1 MEFSEFSDVIEQW
14 CAAPALPLDCW
25 IDDSNAR
32 LALVNDGIR
41 CSLEVL
47 NPFEASD
54 RQRLDAVLEQ
64 GGAGLACACDGAF
77 AIDPDTHAVVL
88 VTWQR
93 LPCSGSEL
101 LNTLERLANQ
111 RAALLSLLQV
121 VIREAATS
129 VAPHSNFNPLHRG
142 S

>member
-14 CAAPALPLDCW
+14 CAAPAQPLDCW
-25 IDDSNAR
+25 IDDANAR
-32 LALVNDGIR
+32 LALVNGGIR

-54 RQRLDAVLEQ
+54 RQRLYAVLGQ

-88 VTWQR
+88 VNWQR
-93 LPCSGSEL
+93 LPCTGNEL
-101 LNTLERLANQ
+101 LNSLERLANQ
-111 RAALLSLLQV
+111 RAALLSLLQTS
-121 VIREAATS
+121 IREAAS
-129 VAPHSNFNPLHRG
+129 SAASHSTFNALHRG
-142 S
+142 L